1 MVKNWLVQRK
11 KKLELAPRRTWKR
24 YWVCLKGTVLLFFD
38 GDVESAM
45 IDENV
50 PRHLLGEKDL
60 KNVSFNTVRQK
71 ESKDKI
77 IMKNNPSEVRNASE
91 KLPSGHMT

>member
-50 PRHLLGEKDL
+50 PRHLLGEEDH
-60 KNVSFNTVRQK
+60 KNLSCITVGQK
-71 ESKDKI
+71 ESKYKI
-77 IMKNNPSEVRNASE
+77 IMKNNLSEARSTSE
-91 KLPSGHMT
+91 KLPSDHMM